1 MAVSIFII
9 VFENYKLFARLLG
22 WDDAYVVEYSLEYGL
37 LRLSE
42 EMRQHYNVPVTLVTL
57 CPHSDA
63 CFGDSL
69 SRFMLKNF
77 LGYDDV
83 LIGSIRRL
91 AETENNRGFVRNV
104 ITGEHFRFVNAWMTR
119 TSYISA
125 TFIMIVFTLFIS
137 MLIRY
142 SHQQVSLENIYLFAW
157 IKKLSFLGFCLC
169 VRISSHPRTSATI
182 FAHYFV
188 VGLASDSH
196 SRPYRHRSHNV

>member
-1 MAVSIFII
+1 
-9 VFENYKLFARLLG
+9 
-22 WDDAYVVEYSLEYGL
+22 
-37 LRLSE
+37 
-42 EMRQHYNVPVTLVTL
+42 MREHYNVPVTLVTL
-57 CPHSDA
+57 CPRDDA

-69 SRFMLKNF
+69 SRFMLKHF

-104 ITGEHFRFVNAWMTR
+104 MTGEHFRFVNSWMTR

-142 SHQQVSLENIYLFAW
+142 SHQQASVCNIYLFIWAH
-157 IKKLSFLGFCLC
+157 KLSPSSGLCLC
-169 VRISSHPRTSATI
+169 VRVFAHPGAAATI
-182 FAHYFV
+182 FSNHFA
-188 VGLASDSH
+188 VGLTGDSH
-196 SRPYRHRSHNV
+196 SGPDRHRSHNVRVLCR